1 MYPIHR
7 DLDYQNQLKLS
18 NDFRYDFLHIN
29 YSDTL
34 LTEYVFVFRT
44 NIVEGNE
51 EKGNIFVDILEKS
64 SIDVVSGIKH
74 NNTFVHCLSDTNFE
88 ESRKKINES
97 IELVRYDNEISYEIC
112 VSFKNQRY
120 YHNVTKELCEL
131 NEIQYVLFE
140 KYNNKLVNNT
150 FLEVKS
156 IFMKQLDIL
165 RNKKTYENF
174 SIIEQCSIKRSYETQ
189 EAIHKEKK
197 YYYSKYRQ
205 AELDWSM
212 LLHQFRY
219 LPSKDMK
226 ILKYK
231 PNLLK

>member
-34 LTEYVFVFRT
+34 LAEYVFVFRT
-44 NIVEGNE
+44 NIVEDDE

-88 ESRKKINES
+88 ENRKTINES
-97 IELVRYDNEISYEIC
+97 IELVRYNDETGYKIC
-112 VSFKNQRY
+112 VAFKQQRY
-120 YHNVTKELCEL
+120 YHSITKELCEL
-131 NEIQYVLFE
+131 SEVQYVLFE

-150 FLEVKS
+150 SLKIES

-165 RNKKTYENF
+165 RLKKAYEELIHRDTINL
-174 SIIEQCSIKRSYETQ
+174 KRSYAAQ
-189 EAIHKEKK
+189 EALQKEKE
-197 YYYSKYRQ
+197 YYYEKYRL
-205 AELDWSM
+205 AELAWSRE
-212 LLHQFRY
+212 LLQY
-219 LPSKDMK
+219 KYIPSKK
-226 ILKYK
+226 IKMLRYK
-231 PNLLK
+231 ASI